1 MLPPLPLTP
10 EPHRQ
15 ACCCPR
21 HRQMKEDE
29 RPESWP
35 IMTMMMM
42 MMMKESRSMI
52 VGVAPLPSSDHRRM
66 QKDERARLV
75 ADLAAAAAG
84 AVLAGRMI
92 VVHATAECSG
102 KKGQSR
108 GQS

>member
-35 IMTMMMM
+35 IMTMMM

-92 VVHATAECSG
+92 VVHATAECRRR
-102 KKGQSR
+102 KGQRR

>member
-92 VVHATAECSG
+92 VVHATAECRRR
-102 KKGQSR
+102 KGQRR

>member
-35 IMTMMMM
+35 IMTMMMMM

-108 GQS
+108 G

>member
-35 IMTMMMM
+35 IMTMMM

-92 VVHATAECSG
+92 VVHATAEC
-102 KKGQSR
+102 KYNYI
-108 GQS
+108 

>member
-108 GQS
+108 G

>member
-35 IMTMMMM
+35 IMTRMMM

-92 VVHATAECSG
+92 VVHATAECRRR
-102 KKGQSR
+102 KGQRR